1 MEDLLVWF
9 IIISRNTIN
18 KKQKSHDNLPSA
30 KDFFFFSLG
39 KIKEFTLNR
48 GSEIF
53 HQIIQLLK
61 KLCVLRKNSL

>member
-1 MEDLLVWF
+1 M
-9 IIISRNTIN
+9 IISPQ
-18 KKQKSHDNLPSA
+18 QKT
-30 KDFFFFSLG
+30 FFFFSLG